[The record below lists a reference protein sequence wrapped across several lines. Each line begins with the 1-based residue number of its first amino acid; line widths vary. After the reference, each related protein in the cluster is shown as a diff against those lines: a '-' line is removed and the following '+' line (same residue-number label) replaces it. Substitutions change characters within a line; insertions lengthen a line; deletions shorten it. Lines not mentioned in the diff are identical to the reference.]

1 MLSFLDAHKNSIT
14 LYYKNVLMSVIDTR
28 SYEITKFSD
37 ICDLIYSFNQSHPK
51 LTHIVIHSPSHNS
64 YHSHS
69 QSHSPNHSINDAIIL
84 RCIKTHNHS
93 ILHKNVLMS
102 VIQTKPYEIT
112 KFSDICNF
120 IYPLNQSHTH
130 AYSYSY
136 SLTHHHTIHTNRTI
150 SHIHPITWSTML
162 SLVDAHK
169 NTITLYFTLQF
180 IQSISHTPMLTH
192 ILIHSLTLIKITNQ
206 QPLTSPINN
215 AFMQTL
221 HHQLMLPLILWHL
234 PAHPSLQPHSLSPTL
249 SPTHSY
255 TPHQHAHSLTFNWPL
270 CHSINIS
277 IYQSIDWSMF

>member
-1 MLSFLDAHKNSIT
+1 
-14 LYYKNVLMSVIDTR
+14 MSVIHTR

-84 RCIKTHNHS
+84 RSIKTHNHS

-102 VIQTKPYEIT
+102 VIQTTPYEIT

-130 AYSYSY
+130 AHSYSY

-162 SLVDAHK
+162 SFVDAHK
-169 NTITLYFTLQF
+169 HTITLYHMKMFPVRDIGKPRPMGKKCNTFFT
-180 IQSISHTPMLTH
+180 SHPESLFFYSQPTKI
-192 ILIHSLTLIKITNQ
+192 ILLFPGSLCDWRICSLNLIV
-206 QPLTSPINN
+206 
-215 AFMQTL
+215 
-221 HHQLMLPLILWHL
+221 
-234 PAHPSLQPHSLSPTL
+234 LSP
-249 SPTHSY
+249 
-255 TPHQHAHSLTFNWPL
+255 
-270 CHSINIS
+270 C
-277 IYQSIDWSMF
+277 